1 MRGYRNN
8 SRRHGIAIIYI
19 IVVLIVMLGFCS
31 FAVDLG
37 RVQTAKTEL
46 RRAADAAAR
55 AGVASL
61 ALGTSSVQSAAINM
75 AANDKCDGS
84 TVVLTN
90 ANVSV
95 GIWNSTSST
104 FSTTGTANNT
114 TTYQAV
120 QVITSRAVPLLFG
133 EILGMAH
140 CTVNADSTAA
150 LVSVTTPITDFISAH
165 GNPWLA
171 GEPKNTT
178 ASQPDPGYD
187 NPSANTTHPWK
198 YDIANPGKVAS
209 AVAAATSGDSSDP
222 SSDYTTPADST
233 KVEST
238 DYSANEPYASPVAFD
253 VTPGAVLQ
261 ISVPLNSSNQA
272 NNQGYLVSGTGNTY
286 ANGSSGGTYANY
298 SDDGANPSMSQGT
311 NTTSGSEHGIS
322 NIITPINS
330 IVGVFMD
337 QNGAT
342 YGADSTQENESSVP
356 PGLDFSTQAAR
367 DYDSG
372 TTQSTTAASQEME
385 GGSIEPQLNQSFYVG
400 NGQTSSSTTETI
412 VVPNNA
418 YAVFLGTMDGHEW
431 SNNVGGFNATITEF
445 NIELVQ

>member
-1 MRGYRNN
+1 MRGYRNK
-8 SRRHGIAIIYI
+8 SRRHGVAIFYV
-19 IVVLIVMLGFCS
+19 IVVLIVMIGFCS

-61 ALGTSSVQSAAINM
+61 ALGTSSVQTAAINM

-84 TVVLTN
+84 TVTLTDS
-90 ANVSV
+90 NVSV
-95 GIWNSTSST
+95 GIWNSTNST
-104 FSTTGTANNT
+104 FSTSGTANNT

-120 QVITSRAVPLLFG
+120 QVKTSRAIPLLFG

-150 LVSVTTPITDFISAH
+150 LVSVTTPITDYISAH

-171 GEPKNTT
+171 GQPAGKT

-187 NPSANTTHPWK
+187 NPSANNVHPWK
-198 YDIANPGKVAS
+198 YDIANPAKVAS
-209 AVAAATSGDSSDP
+209 AVSAATSGDGSDP
-222 SSDYTTPADST
+222 ASDYTVPADSS
-233 KVEST
+233 KLEST
-238 DYSANEPYASPVAFD
+238 DYANNEPYASPVAFD
-253 VTPGAVLQ
+253 VTPGSVLQ
-261 ISVPLNSSNQA
+261 ISVPLNSSNES
-272 NNQGYLVSGTGNTY
+272 NNQGYLNGGSGNTY
-286 ANGSSGGTYANY
+286 ANGSMSGTYMEF
-298 SDDGANPSMSQGT
+298 SDDGANPTMTQGT
-311 NTTSGSEHGIS
+311 QTTSGSEHGIS

-330 IVGVFMD
+330 MVGVFMD

-342 YGADSTQENESSVP
+342 YGADSTEENETSVP
-356 PGLDFSTQAAR
+356 PGLDFSTTAAQN
-367 DYDSG
+367 YQSG

-385 GGSIEPQLNQSFYVG
+385 GGSLEPQLNQSFYVG
-400 NGQTSSSTTETI
+400 NGQTSSGTTETI
-412 VVPNNA
+412 VVPANA
-418 YAVFLGTMDGHEW
+418 YAIFLGTMDGHEW
-431 SNNVGGFNATITEF
+431 SNNTGGFNATITEF

>member
-8 SRRHGIAIIYI
+8 SRRRGVAIIYI

-61 ALGTSSVQSAAINM
+61 ALGTSSVQSAAIAM

-84 TVVLTN
+84 TVTLTD

-104 FSTTGTANNT
+104 FSTSGTANNT

-120 QVITSRAVPLLFG
+120 QVQVSRAVPLLFG

-150 LVSVTTPITDFISAH
+150 LVSVTAPLTDFISAH

-171 GEPKNTT
+171 GEPAGTK

-187 NPSANTTHPWK
+187 NPSANTSHPWK
-198 YDIANPGKVAS
+198 YDIANPSKVAS
-209 AVAAATSGDSSDP
+209 AVSAATSGDSSDP
-222 SSDYTTPADST
+222 ASDFTVPADSS

-261 ISVPLNSSNQA
+261 ISVPLNSSNEA

-286 ANGSSGGTYANY
+286 ANGSMGGTYADY
-298 SDDGANPSMSQGT
+298 SDDGANPSMTQGT
-311 NTTSGSEHGIS
+311 TTTSGSEHGIS

-330 IVGVFMD
+330 MVGVFMD

-342 YGADSTQENESSVP
+342 YGADSTEENETSVP
-356 PGLDFSTQAAR
+356 PGLDFSTQAAQN
-367 DYDSG
+367 YQSG

-418 YAVFLGTMDGHEW
+418 YAIFLGTMDGHEW
-431 SNNVGGFNATITEF
+431 SNNVGGFNATITQF
-445 NIELVQ
+445 NIELVK